1 MIDRRQSGVLA
12 DRYLEC
18 MLGDFSSLLWMIG
31 QAPLIA
37 GLIILRWKSWHSTDS
52 LFFVMTLSALWF
64 GCINSCRELARE
76 LPIYQRERLFGLDR
90 AAYLVSK
97 IKILNLLG
105 LLEMGIFFVLLN
117 SYLDLDLS
125 VVPAFVILVALYFSG
140 TALGL
145 LISRLLGS
153 VARAVV
159 FVPIAILPQIIFSKF
174 VLPAASLK
182 GAAAQVSNI
191 MIAKWGLQALTSC
204 RRGEMEW
211 NDLLAGIACVLG
223 LAAVCLIITYIHML
237 LFDSNTTSESGGG

>member
-1 MIDRRQSGVLA
+1 MFDRRQSGILA
-12 DRYLEC
+12 DRYMDCL
-18 MLGDFSSLLWMIG
+18 LGDFSSLLWMIG

-37 GLIILRWKSWHSTDS
+37 GLIILRWNAWHSTDS

-76 LPIYQRERLFGLDR
+76 LAIYQRERLFGLDR

-97 IKILNLLG
+97 LKILSLLG

-125 VVPAFVILVALYFSG
+125 PLPAFLILFTLYFAG

-145 LISRLLGS
+145 LLSRLLGS

-159 FVPIAILPQIIFSKF
+159 AVPIVLLPQIIFSKF

-182 GAAAQVSNI
+182 GLAAGVSNF
-191 MIAKWGLQALTSC
+191 MMAKWGLQALTAC
-204 RRGEMEW
+204 RREQLEW
-211 NDLLAGIACVLG
+211 QDMLAGFACVLG
-223 LAAVCLIITYIHML
+223 LAAVCLIIAYMHML
-237 LFDSNTTSESGGG
+237 VFDNKTADETA